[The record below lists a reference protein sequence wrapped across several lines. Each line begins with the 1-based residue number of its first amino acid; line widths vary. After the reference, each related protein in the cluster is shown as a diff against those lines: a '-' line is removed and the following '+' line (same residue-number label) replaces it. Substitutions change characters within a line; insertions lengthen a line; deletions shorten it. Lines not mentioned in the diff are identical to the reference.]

1 MRDEQNRNPD
11 CPCRDSSHSASRSLA
26 LTYYPVRKSTEARVP
41 RPGAV
46 LYLYR
51 DLWRL
56 MQGERHI
63 FLGAVLLLV
72 AAQSILLVVPVISA
86 RALNALQLHGRDGL
100 HDAGFWLG
108 TVLLVAISSW
118 ALHGPGRILERRAA
132 MTVRRRM
139 SATLTEC
146 LFTLPLAWHAANHSG
161 ATAHRIQ
168 QSTHALSGFAQSQF
182 IYLNSA
188 VRLVGPLIALWW
200 VQPVIGYA
208 ALAGFALIT
217 LSVVGFDRAML
228 RLANEENDAE
238 RRYAATLVDTLGNAN
253 TVYALRQARAV
264 VVRLERRLLAIFEPL
279 RRSIV
284 LNEAKWFTVDLA
296 SRVLSC
302 TLVGLFA
309 WLATRPAHDG
319 RQAATLL
326 LGSVYMVWEYAQ
338 QASGV
343 ICSIASH
350 FQTFARQHADYASAD
365 TIRELQ
371 VAKTAEDAQPAAGP
385 AASWNSLCVR
395 DLTFRHSGSRGN
407 APVLERVALSLERGK
422 RYALIGSSGSGK
434 STLLHVLAGLYCPER
449 IGLSIDAGA
458 ICVSAQTAASTLRA
472 VATLIPQDAEMYE
485 GTLAENLSLCESVS
499 GPPHPVDFPGALDVA
514 CASEF
519 VSTSAVG
526 LESPI
531 AERAA
536 NWSGGQRSRVA
547 LARGVLA
554 AVGSGLVLL
563 DEPTASLDP
572 ETEAR
577 VYANLFATF
586 KDSCV
591 VSSVHRLNL
600 LGLFDEVLLMH
611 GGRLVAQGTPDE
623 LSLNCREF
631 QRLTAVHARAEPAD
645 PDASHST
652 AAA

>member
-1 MRDEQNRNPD
+1 
-11 CPCRDSSHSASRSLA
+11 
-26 LTYYPVRKSTEARVP
+26 
-41 RPGAV
+41 
-46 LYLYR
+46 
-51 DLWRL
+51 
-56 MQGERHI
+56 MQGERHV
-63 FLGAVLLLV
+63 FVGAVLLLV
-72 AAQSILLVVPVISA
+72 AAQAVLLVVPVISG

-108 TVLLVAISSW
+108 MVLLVAISSW
-118 ALHGPGRILERRAA
+118 AFHGPGRILERRAA
-132 MTVRRRM
+132 LTVRRRM
-139 SATLTEC
+139 STTLTER

-188 VRLVGPLIALWW
+188 VRLIGPLIALWW

-264 VVRLERRLLAIFEPL
+264 AVRLERRLLAIFVPL

-309 WLATRPAHDG
+309 WLATRPSHDG
-319 RQAATLL
+319 RAAATLL

-365 TIRELQ
+365 AIRELQ
-371 VAKTAEDAQPAAGP
+371 VTKTDADPQPP
-385 AASWNSLCVR
+385 ASWNSLAIR
-395 DLTFRHSGSRGN
+395 DLTFRHSASRGD
-407 APVLERVALSLERGK
+407 AAALERVALSLERGK

-434 STLLHVLAGLYCPER
+434 STLLHVLAGLYCAER
-449 IGLSIDAGA
+449 IGLSIDGGA
-458 ICVSAQTAASTLRA
+458 ICVSPGNVANTFRAA
-472 VATLIPQDAEMYE
+472 ATLIPQDAEMYE

-519 VSTSAVG
+519 VTASGIG
-526 LESPI
+526 LETPI

-572 ETEAR
+572 ATEAR

-586 KDSCV
+586 KESCV

-600 LGLFDEVLLMH
+600 LGLFDEVLVMQ
-611 GGRLVAQGTPDE
+611 GGRLVAQGTADE
-623 LSLNCREF
+623 LALNCREF
-631 QRLTAVHARAEPAD
+631 QRLTAVLARAV
-645 PDASHST
+645 PDDSDAGRST
-652 AAA
+652 VAA

>member
-1 MRDEQNRNPD
+1 
-11 CPCRDSSHSASRSLA
+11 
-26 LTYYPVRKSTEARVP
+26 
-41 RPGAV
+41 
-46 LYLYR
+46 
-51 DLWRL
+51 
-56 MQGERHI
+56 MQGERHVFI
-63 FLGAVLLLV
+63 GAVLLLV
-72 AAQSILLVVPVISA
+72 AAQAVLLVVPVISA

-100 HDAGFWLG
+100 QDAGFWLG
-108 TVLLVAISSW
+108 MVLLVAVSSW
-118 ALHGPGRILERRAA
+118 AFHGPGRILERRAA
-132 MTVRRRM
+132 LTVRRRM
-139 SATLTEC
+139 SATLTER

-217 LSVVGFDRAML
+217 VSVVGFDRAML

-264 VVRLERRLLAIFEPL
+264 VLRLERRLLAVFEPL

-284 LNEAKWFTVDLA
+284 LNEAKWLTVDLS

-309 WLATRPAHDG
+309 WLATRPTHDG

-365 TIRELQ
+365 AIRELQ
-371 VAKTAEDAQPAAGP
+371 IATADDDPRAAANAQAGWRRL
-385 AASWNSLCVR
+385 SIR
-395 DLTFRHSGSRGN
+395 DLTFRHHGSRGD

-434 STLLHVLAGLYCPER
+434 STLLHVLAGLYRAER
-449 IGLSIDAGA
+449 IGLSTDGGA
-458 ICVSAQTAASTLRA
+458 ICVSPGTAANHLRA
-472 VATLIPQDAEMYE
+472 AATLIPQDAEMYE
-485 GTLAENLSLCESVS
+485 GTLAENLSLCESIA

-519 VSTSAVG
+519 VATSGIG
-526 LESPI
+526 LETPI

-563 DEPTASLDP
+563 DEPTASLDAA
-572 ETEAR
+572 TEAR

-586 KDSCV
+586 KESCV

-600 LGLFDEVLLMH
+600 LGLFDEVLLMQ

-623 LSLNCREF
+623 LALNCREF
-631 QRLTAVHARAEPAD
+631 QRLTAVHDRAVPAG
-645 PDASHST
+645 PHAGRST